1 MRNPLPF
8 LYCRVTISD
17 CDRFRDLARLTVSN
31 NINQQIFKIMKYIST
46 FTVDGAIC
54 TREDNKLSDL
64 FASIQMF
71 IDLGFVVAH
80 LQF

>member
-1 MRNPLPF
+1 
-8 LYCRVTISD
+8 
-17 CDRFRDLARLTVSN
+17 
-31 NINQQIFKIMKYIST
+31 MKYIST

-80 LQF
+80 LQFKQIRVAV